1 MKNDISPGNDGY
13 TKEFYES
20 FWEEIKI
27 HFSNSV
33 QKSFLT
39 EELSI
44 PQKQAV
50 IKLIEKMT
58 RMKDLLKTGALSL

>member
-39 EELSI
+39 EELSTL
-44 PQKQAV
+44 QKQV
-50 IKLIEKMT
+50 VTKLIEKMT
-58 RMKDLLKTGALSL
+58 RMKNLLKTGVLSL